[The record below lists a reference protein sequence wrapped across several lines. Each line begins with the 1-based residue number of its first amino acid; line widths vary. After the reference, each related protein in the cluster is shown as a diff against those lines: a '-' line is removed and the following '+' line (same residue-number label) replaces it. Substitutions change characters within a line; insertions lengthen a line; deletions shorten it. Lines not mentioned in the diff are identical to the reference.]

1 MYYNALVATARFDS
15 DLEQRLERAARLAG
29 VSKSQFIRDA
39 VTERIDATLGAT
51 VYDRMAHLIGKVS
64 LGGGVADRAHEAAA
78 ELVLQEHLAERETK
92 TS

>member
-1 MYYNALVATARFDS
+1 
-15 DLEQRLERAARLAG
+15 
-29 VSKSQFIRDA
+29 
-39 VTERIDATLGAT
+39 
-51 VYDRMAHLIGKVS
+51 MAHLIGKVS